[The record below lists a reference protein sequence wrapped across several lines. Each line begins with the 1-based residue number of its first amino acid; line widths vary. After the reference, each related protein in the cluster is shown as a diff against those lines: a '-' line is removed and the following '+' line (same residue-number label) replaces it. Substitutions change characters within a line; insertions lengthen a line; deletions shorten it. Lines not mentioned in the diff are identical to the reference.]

1 MKDTSRMTQEQRVR
15 YIWRNYSEY
24 GKARKRRIMRW
35 AIIGTG
41 AIVGILLGIFAR

>member
-15 YIWRNYSEY
+15 YIWNNYSEY

-35 AIIGTG
+35 AILTAG
-41 AIVGILLGIFAR
+41 AVIGILLGIFAR